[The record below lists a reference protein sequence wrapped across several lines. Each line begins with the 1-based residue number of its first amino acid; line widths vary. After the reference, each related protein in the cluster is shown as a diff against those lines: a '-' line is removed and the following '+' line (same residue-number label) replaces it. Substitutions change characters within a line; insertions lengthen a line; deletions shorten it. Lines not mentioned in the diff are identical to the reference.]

1 MNDPAYYR
9 DILARIL
16 QESME
21 DDIPEPPS
29 RDSLVMD
36 KFKRILRRPTL
47 NFKVWQDFLGAQH
60 QFGNTYLM
68 PMQPFD
74 YNLNVLFSVDNTTLK
89 VLPDMEITFDYPSLP
104 GFGDNFNSATVT
116 AWHMSIED
124 TIDQKLSQQVYE
136 IYGIKISDFSAT
148 MWTGNAELIVTS
160 RDFVDWVESQLQGI
174 ERVLTKDNLAAV
186 KAVVS
191 QLLTGK
197 TT

>member
-1 MNDPAYYR
+1 MEQPAYYR
-9 DILARIL
+9 DLIDRIL
-16 QESME
+16 TETD
-21 DDIPEPPS
+21 DDIPVPPS

-36 KFKRILRRPTL
+36 KFKRSLNRPGL
-47 NFKVWQDFLGAQH
+47 NFKVWQDFLGAQR
-60 QFGNTYLM
+60 QFGSTYLM

-74 YNLNVLFSVDNTTLK
+74 YNLNVLFSVENNSLT
-89 VLPDMEITFDYPSLP
+89 VLPDMEITFEYPRLP
-104 GFGDNFNSATVT
+104 GFGDNFDSARVT
-116 AWHMSIED
+116 AWHVSIED
-124 TIDQKLSQQVYE
+124 KIDQQLSQQVYE

-148 MWTGNAELIVTS
+148 MWAGNAELIVTS

-191 QLLTGK
+191 QQLTGK